1 MTTTGGQ
8 NKADE
13 RLTRMAFHVSCLNS
27 GDCSARR
34 IGSDIKHVSLYFW
47 HAWLHR
53 WKLLT
58 ILGIATVLIALF
70 VIRPFEGGAKD
81 ALHRWFAPSRW
92 KDSSLWLSWSG
103 EWLYHL
109 LVVGGLWGLGTILR
123 SRRLQVLGISVLI
136 AIAAASVTSR
146 MGKTGFG
153 RLRPIVAERH
163 ELPDTFIGP
172 TFRAKTYVVGDV
184 ADLKATKFQSFPSG
198 HTTAGF
204 ATSMPIQLVHPVI
217 GIPFTTYSAIISL
230 SRTYNNQHYPS
241 DLFAGLI
248 LGMVCSLPTRRLFK
262 EMRAEIRP
270 EVE

>member
-1 MTTTGGQ
+1 MTTASGQ

-13 RLTRMAFHVSCLNS
+13 RLARMAFHVACLNS

-34 IGSDIKHVSLYFW
+34 IGSDIKHVCLYFW

-58 ILGIATVLIALF
+58 ALGIATLLLALF
-70 VIRPFEGGAKD
+70 VVRPFEGDAKD
-81 ALHRWFAPSRW
+81 ALHRWLPATDW
-92 KDSSLWLSWSG
+92 KDASLWFSWSG

-109 LVVGGLWGLGTILR
+109 VVIAGLWGLGTFLR
-123 SRRLQVLGISVLI
+123 SRRLQVLGVSVLI

-146 MGKTGFG
+146 IGKSGFG

-172 TFRAKTYVVGDV
+172 TFRAKTYVVGEV
-184 ADLKATKFQSFPSG
+184 ANLKPTKFHSFPSG
-198 HTTAGF
+198 HTAAGF
-204 ATSMPIQLVHPVI
+204 ATSMPIQLVHPLI
-217 GIPFTTYSAIISL
+217 GIPFTAYSAIISL

-241 DLFAGLI
+241 DLIAGLI
-248 LGMVCSLPTRRLFK
+248 LGIACSLPTRRLLK
-262 EMRAEIRP
+262 DMRTETSS